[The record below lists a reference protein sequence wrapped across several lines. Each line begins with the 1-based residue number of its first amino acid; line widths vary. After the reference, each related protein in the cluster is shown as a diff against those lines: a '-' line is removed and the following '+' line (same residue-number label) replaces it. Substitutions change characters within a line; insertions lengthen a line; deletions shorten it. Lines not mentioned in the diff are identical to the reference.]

1 MLLDYLQE
9 NYNNNEPIFVSDIHL
24 PVSDTNLRQ
33 MLKVLCD
40 KGTIHRFDTGIY
52 YLAGISRLKGGT
64 SLSPGEVVRYKY
76 ISRNNKTE
84 GYYSGY
90 TFANQLGI
98 SSQVPVVIELVSNEA
113 SAKVREVSIKN
124 QRIILRKPR
133 TEINDSNCK
142 VLQLLDLM
150 KDFEQYSDDDNTAA
164 PEIIRTY
171 VRDIKIKRS
180 DVDKYI
186 SLFPMKVYKNI
197 YETRLYDVF
206 A

>member
-1 MLLDYLQE
+1 MLLEYLQE
-9 NYNNNEPIFVSDIHL
+9 NYNKNEPIFVADIHL

-90 TFANQLGI
+90 TFANQIGI

-113 SAKVREVSIKN
+113 SAKVREVRVKN

-133 TEINDSNCK
+133 TEINDNNCK

-150 KDFEQYSDDDNTAA
+150 KDFEQYADEDNTTA

>member
-1 MLLDYLQE
+1 MLLEYLQE
-9 NYNNNEPIFVSDIHL
+9 NYQKNEPIFVADIHL

-40 KGTIHRFDTGIY
+40 KGTIQRFDTGIY

-90 TFANQLGI
+90 TFANQIGI

-113 SAKVREVSIKN
+113 SAKVREVRVKN

-150 KDFEQYSDDDNTAA
+150 KDFEQYFDEDNTAA